1 MVACTFIN
9 RDTPGLQRKPPLAK
23 MPEVFFY
30 GLFMDRALLA
40 EQGLQPVNDRPAK
53 LEGYSLRIGKR
64 ATLVPTPNSVV
75 HGIVMTL
82 SNAELQS
89 LYNQSSV
96 LDYRPEWVIA
106 VFSDDTVRSVLCFNL
121 PDPPKPEEQNADY
134 ANKLKALAIR
144 LGLPAKY
151 VESIK

>member
-1 MVACTFIN
+1 
-9 RDTPGLQRKPPLAK
+9 

-82 SNAELQS
+82 SNADIHS

-96 LDYRPEWVIA
+96 RDYRPEWVTA

-121 PDPPKPEEQNADY
+121 PHPPKPEEQNADY
-134 ANKLKALAIR
+134 ANRLKALAIR